1 MKTIF
6 VMSLLTIIQEQ
17 VLQLHG
23 FVCSQTLRS
32 VHPEVIVSNRSDI
45 NENDVILGVRDSN
58 GVESFSFENILN
70 DQLNHY
76 LLNSTQVE
84 FDKLIRLYLIHF
96 HLSFVCLKS
105 LFFINRGKCKARQH
119 RFRNLVEN
127 LPEHR
132 VITSIAR
139 FYLLSNSSQC
149 SSSSYRL

>member
-1 MKTIF
+1 
-6 VMSLLTIIQEQ
+6 MSLLTIIQEQ

-84 FDKLIRLYLIHF
+84 FDKLTRLYLIHF
-96 HLSFVCLKS
+96 HLSFVC
-105 LFFINRGKCKARQH
+105 
-119 RFRNLVEN
+119 
-127 LPEHR
+127 
-132 VITSIAR
+132 
-139 FYLLSNSSQC
+139 
-149 SSSSYRL
+149 